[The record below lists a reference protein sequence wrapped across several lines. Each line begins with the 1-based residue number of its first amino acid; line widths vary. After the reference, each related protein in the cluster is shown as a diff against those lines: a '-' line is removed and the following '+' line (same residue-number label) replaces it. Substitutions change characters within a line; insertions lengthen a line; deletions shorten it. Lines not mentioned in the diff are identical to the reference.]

1 MLENNN
7 NNCENN
13 EFDNI
18 DTGMDYDKYLPQ
30 DEDNMISRYQSGRRI
45 KQSVLKRQ
53 VRKQNRKIIIFRF
66 FAKICLIASLIFI
79 ITHLFEL
86 KYWKLNPHA
95 FSSLGNTSIKIEN
108 NNIVT
113 SDKILRA
120 IQQNEVPNC
129 PIFLLNTEDIKR
141 SILEITPIQN
151 VYIKRFW
158 CPARIE
164 VLVQE
169 REPAIVIAPNEEVDP
184 IAFYTKDGTL
194 VGRSYLPLDPSF
206 KTVKVLTYGYNN
218 KKFDKK
224 NIEFLLTVAKD
235 IESYSKEPVSYIDLR
250 NPDDIFVKIPTVNI
264 KLGTIS
270 QETYPDTLKKITG
283 LPAILPKVKMLD
295 KKVKYVDLR
304 WQNNLYYIKL
314 AE

>member
-1 MLENNN
+1 MLENNNN

-129 PIFLLNTEDIKR
+129 PIF
-141 SILEITPIQN
+141 
-151 VYIKRFW
+151 Y
-158 CPARIE
+158 
-164 VLVQE
+164 
-169 REPAIVIAPNEEVDP
+169 
-184 IAFYTKDGTL
+184 
-194 VGRSYLPLDPSF
+194 
-206 KTVKVLTYGYNN
+206 
-218 KKFDKK
+218 
-224 NIEFLLTVAKD
+224 
-235 IESYSKEPVSYIDLR
+235 
-250 NPDDIFVKIPTVNI
+250 
-264 KLGTIS
+264 
-270 QETYPDTLKKITG
+270 
-283 LPAILPKVKMLD
+283 
-295 KKVKYVDLR
+295 
-304 WQNNLYYIKL
+304 
-314 AE
+314 

>member
-1 MLENNN
+1 M
-7 NNCENN
+7 
-13 EFDNI
+13 FDDNI
-18 DTGMDYDKYLPQ
+18 NDNKNIIENRMDYEKYLPQ
-30 DEDNMISRYQSGRRI
+30 EGDEENSINPYQRGRRL
-45 KQSVLKRQ
+45 KQANLQRQ
-53 VRKQNRKIIIFRF
+53 VRKQKKRINLFRF
-66 FAKICLIASLIFI
+66 FSKICLYIILIFI
-79 ITHLFEL
+79 ITHLFKL
-86 KYWKLNPHA
+86 NYWKLNPQA

-108 NNIVT
+108 NHIV
-113 SDKILRA
+113 SSEKILRA

-129 PIFLLNTEDIKR
+129 PIFLLSTDDIKR

-158 CPARIE
+158 CPARLEI
-164 VLVQE
+164 LVQE
-169 REPAIVIAPNEEVDP
+169 REPAIVIAPNEDVDP

-194 VGRSYLPLDPSF
+194 VGRSYLPLAPSF
-206 KTVKVLTYGYNN
+206 KTVKVLTYGYGN
-218 KKFDKK
+218 KNKFDKK
-224 NIEFLLTVAKD
+224 RIEFLLTVAKD
-235 IESYSKEPVSYIDLR
+235 IEAYSKEPVLHIDLR
-250 NPDDIFVKIPTVNI
+250 NSDDVYVKVPTVNI